1 MIIKNVSF
9 SSISAEHLICTLRKS
24 CERYSACWHVNVLS
38 KQASNYYIFAML
50 ILYIFCNSALN
61 NNLRPVC
68 FFFSTNGSRS
78 PLRLTE
84 SLPVLVTGAYML
96 NCQAGG
102 FKSFLSLFS
111 QRTERNKIIKLRPV
125 LSLLT
130 VKFGSF
136 TLNSFGTRSLNGD
149 DLYAK

>member
-1 MIIKNVSF
+1 
-9 SSISAEHLICTLRKS
+9 
-24 CERYSACWHVNVLS
+24 
-38 KQASNYYIFAML
+38 
-50 ILYIFCNSALN
+50 
-61 NNLRPVC
+61 
-68 FFFSTNGSRS
+68 
-78 PLRLTE
+78 
-84 SLPVLVTGAYML
+84 ML